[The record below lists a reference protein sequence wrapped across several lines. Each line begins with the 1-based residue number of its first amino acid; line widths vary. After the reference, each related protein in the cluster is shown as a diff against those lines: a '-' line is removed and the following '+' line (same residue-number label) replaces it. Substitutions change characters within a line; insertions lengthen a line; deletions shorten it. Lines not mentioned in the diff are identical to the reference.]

1 MSVAKD
7 NVIKCRT
14 IKTNLPLQGIPMK
27 CQAPIRL
34 RDEEHTN
41 PDTNTMELGRN
52 MDTANHDLCTGSCEK
67 LVYFCFWKR
76 IAIDRGTLFSFTYFE
91 CDTKDLNPTFT
102 NVYKLH
108 EVTIFYIIT
117 YISNFLPVSRV

>member
-14 IKTNLPLQGIPMK
+14 IKTNFPLQGIPVK

-41 PDTNTMELGRN
+41 PDINTMELGRN

-67 LVYFCFWKR
+67 LVILLLEKNC
-76 IAIDRGTLFSFTYFE
+76 DRSRNTVLLYLF
-91 CDTKDLNPTFT
+91 
-102 NVYKLH
+102 
-108 EVTIFYIIT
+108 
-117 YISNFLPVSRV
+117 